1 MPRKPRLHYPGALYH
16 VILRG
21 NARQDIFFEDQ
32 DRYRFYLLLQEG
44 VERFGHRIISF
55 CLMTNHVHLAIQVGD
70 TPLSRILQNLAFRYT
85 RWINWRRARNGH
97 LFQGRYKAFLVD
109 AEPYLLELAAY
120 LHLNPLRAGMVKD
133 AVDYRW
139 SSHRAYLGKETIP
152 WLNTALVLGQ
162 FSKSLATARRRF
174 REYVAGKT
182 EDGHRAEFH
191 GKTSSDS
198 RFIGDDSFV
207 EDILRQEEALSLRKP
222 DLEAILDCV
231 AKLSGLTI
239 DDMSAQGQKRLPSQA
254 RMLAAWAVREMSDST
269 LAELAEKVGREASAM
284 SAAAARFD
292 VRRRRE
298 MDIAEKIEEL
308 KKELEVS
315 FFQA

>member
-16 VILRG
+16 VIIRG

-32 DRYRFYLLLQEG
+32 DRFRFYLLLQEG

-70 TPLSRILQNLAFRYT
+70 TSLSRIMQNLSFRYT
-85 RWINWRRARNGH
+85 RWINWRRNRSGH
-97 LFQGRYKAFLVD
+97 LFQGRYKALLVD
-109 AEPYLLELAAY
+109 GESYLLELAAY
-120 LHLNPLRAGMVKD
+120 LHLNPLRAGMIED
-133 AVDYRW
+133 PVDYRW
-139 SSHRAYLGKETIP
+139 SSHRAYLGKETVP
-152 WLNTALVLGQ
+152 WLNTDFVLGQ
-162 FSKSLATARRRF
+162 FSGNRITARQKF

-182 EDGHRAEFH
+182 KEGHREEFH

-198 RFIGDDSFV
+198 RFIGEDSFV
-207 EDILRQEEALSLRKP
+207 DSTLRQKEPLFHEKP
-222 DLEAILDCV
+222 DVEAILDCV
-231 AKLSGLTI
+231 VRLYGLTR
-239 DDMSAQGQKRLPSQA
+239 DELSAQGQKRVPSEA

-269 LAELAEKVGREASAM
+269 LAELAQKVGREASAM

-292 VRRRRE
+292 ARRRRE
-298 MDIAEKIEEL
+298 NDLAVKGKQL
-308 KKELEVS
+308 KKKLEVS